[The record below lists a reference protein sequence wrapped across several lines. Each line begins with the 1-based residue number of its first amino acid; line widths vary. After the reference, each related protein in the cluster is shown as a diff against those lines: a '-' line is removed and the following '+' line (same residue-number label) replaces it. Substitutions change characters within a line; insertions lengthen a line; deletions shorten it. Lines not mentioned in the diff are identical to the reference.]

1 MRMIRRPLWLWSFLA
16 WQLVLLGWPLVLVGL
31 LLIELLFALEC
42 LRIGN
47 AEAVEIEHGRVGD
60 VSPCCR

>member
-1 MRMIRRPLWLWSFLA
+1 
-16 WQLVLLGWPLVLVGL
+16 LVGL

-47 AEAVEIEHGRVGD
+47 AEARRAQVWAD
-60 VSPCCR
+60 A